1 MSTLWFQHS
10 AEMRASFYQAFN
22 LAEIMLNKHLEGLPA
37 NSRPAIVI
45 DIDETVL
52 DNSPFQGQVIFDAKP
67 YSQLF
72 WEEWTGLS
80 IAETLPGALDF
91 LNLAKEKGVEVFYV
105 TNRKETER
113 PATLKNLAEQGLP
126 YAEDKYLILRTEE
139 SSKENRRKK
148 IAETH
153 TILLLIGDN
162 LNDIAEVFENRNDKN
177 GFAAVDEFRE
187 EFGNRFIILPNPMY
201 GEWERPFYNEIENL
215 NETKKA
221 KARKKKLAG
230 FK

>member
-10 AEMRASFYQAFN
+10 AELRASFYQAFN
-22 LAEIMLNKHLEGLPA
+22 VAEMMLVKHLEGLPENA
-37 NSRPAIVI
+37 KPAIVI

-67 YSQLF
+67 YFQAF
-72 WEEWTGLS
+72 WEEWTSLS

-105 TNRKETER
+105 TNRKESER
-113 PATLKNLAEQGLP
+113 QATLKNLFEQGLP
-126 YAEDKYLILRTEE
+126 FAEDKYLILRTDEG
-139 SSKENRRKK
+139 SKESRRKK

-162 LNDIAEVFENRNDKN
+162 LNDLAEVFENRDESN
-177 GFAAVDEFRE
+177 GYDAVDNFRK
-187 EFGNRFIILPNPMY
+187 EFGNRFIVLPNPMY
-201 GEWERPFYNEIENL
+201 GDWERPFYKGIDNPSESE
-215 NETKKA
+215 KA
-221 KARKKKLAG
+221 KARKRKLAG
-230 FK
+230 FR

>member
-10 AEMRASFYQAFN
+10 AELRASFYQAFN
-22 LAEIMLNKHLEGLPA
+22 LAEMMLEKHLEELPENA
-37 NSRPAIVI
+37 KPAIII

-67 YSQLF
+67 YTQLF
-72 WEEWTGLS
+72 WEEWTSLS

-113 PATLKNLAEQGLP
+113 QATLKNLAEQGLP
-126 YAEDKYLILRTEE
+126 FAKDKYLILRTEE
-139 SSKENRRKK
+139 GSKEKRRNK

-162 LNDIAEVFENRNDKN
+162 LNDLAEAFENRDESN
-177 GFAAVDEFRE
+177 GYEAVDNFRK
-187 EFGNRFIILPNPMY
+187 EFGKRFIVLPNPMY
-201 GEWERPFYNEIENL
+201 GEWERPFYKEIKNL
-215 NETKKA
+215 NESEKA
-221 KARKKKLAG
+221 KARKRKLSG
-230 FK
+230 FR